1 MKGYLSSTVTRSAL
15 TAVAGIFAV
24 LFLAFH
30 AGLKSEKFSISE
42 ISSMPTEAVVW
53 LVLALLVAVGVPF
66 FLYSFL
72 GSNVVHPGER
82 LVEISERVA
91 AGDSPANLK
100 IEGENEFALILDNF
114 RRAVVKLSQSLA
126 ATPEVNATL
135 QKSINQFLTVISQVA
150 RGDLTLRTKPTG
162 DTLGHLAEA
171 LNSMLD
177 SFSQV
182 LERASKAASD
192 VSGRANEI
200 LVASEQMASGAT
212 QQDQEITNTSSAV
225 EELTVLDE
233 AGVQQRGSQRR
244 GCPPGPGSRRAGQPL
259 RARYA
264 GGHAANTCVRAS
276 HSKENQVPRGPV
288 AGNLRNHQRDQR
300 YYGADKL
307 AGVEC
312 GH

>member
-1 MKGYLSSTVTRSAL
+1 MKGHLNSTITRSAL
-15 TAVAGIFAV
+15 ATVAGIFAV
-24 LFLAFH
+24 LFLAYH
-30 AGLKSEKFSISE
+30 AGVKSEKFSISE
-42 ISSMPTEAVVW
+42 ISSMPAEAW
-53 LVLALLVAVGVPF
+53 LPLVIAFVLAVAVPI
-66 FLYSFL
+66 FLFSFL
-72 GSNVVHPGER
+72 GSTVVRPAER
-82 LVEISERVA
+82 LVEISEKVA

-100 IEGENEFALILDNF
+100 INGENDFALILDNF
-114 RRAVVKLSQSLA
+114 RRAVLKLSQALA

-225 EELTVLDE
+225 EELTVSMKQVSNNAE
-233 AGVQQRGSQRR
+233 ASAEAA
-244 GCPPGPGSRRAGQPL
+244 RRAL
-259 RARYA
+259 E
-264 GGHAANTCVRAS
+264 AAEQGNRSVRDTLEGMQRIRAS
-276 HSKENQVPRGPV
+276 EIGRAHV
-288 AGNLRNHQRDQR
+288 
-300 YYGADKL
+300 
-307 AGVEC
+307 
-312 GH
+312 